1 MRIHLPFAIAAVA
14 LTAISGSAR
23 AADNDSDAAKKSAET
38 AKNSLDQELL
48 KSLGGSDPG
57 SAGED
62 LGQNQFTK
70 IVGQMKS
77 VEARLAKSNS
87 DAQTREQQKQIA
99 AALAALTEQ
108 LQKQC
113 AQCQGGNCDKPGTSS
128 GTKPGQPKQ
137 ASGKSP
143 ATNAANQPAKNSTT
157 DIRQN
162 RSDRP
167 DAAATHEL
175 LKKALDGLSLP
186 EKDRELMLQSSQDE
200 FLPNFAGSI
209 KKYFERIVE
218 EEGTTK

>member
-1 MRIHLPFAIAAVA
+1 MRSNMPALITAVA
-14 LTAISGSAR
+14 VL
-23 AADNDSDAAKKSAET
+23 AACGAVKATDADSEAAKKSPPA

-48 KSLGGSDPG
+48 KSLGGSDLE

-62 LGQNQFTK
+62 LGQSRFTK

-87 DAQTREQQKQIA
+87 DAETREQQKQIA

-113 AQCQGGNCDKPGTSS
+113 SQCQGGNCDKPGSSS
-128 GTKPGQPKQ
+128 GSKPGQPKQ

-157 DIRQN
+157 DIRKN

-200 FLPNFAGSI
+200 FLPNFAASI

-218 EEGTTK
+218 EEGEK

>member
-1 MRIHLPFAIAAVA
+1 MRIHLHVLLTVAAFATCGVA
-14 LTAISGSAR
+14 TASDA
-23 AADNDSDAAKKSAET
+23 DSDAAKKSPEP

-48 KSLGGSDPG
+48 KSLGGSSLG

-113 AQCQGGNCDKPGTSS
+113 AQCQGGSCDKPGTSGS
-128 GTKPGQPKQ
+128 KPGQPKQ

-143 ATNAANQPAKNSTT
+143 ATNAASQPAKNSTT
-157 DIRQN
+157 DIRKN

-167 DAAATHEL
+167 DAAATNEL

-218 EEGTTK
+218 EEGEK